1 MFGVYITFTL
11 LASVANIYAA
21 VSDFTRPA
29 WLLNNMKMLGV
40 STSWLPTLGVL
51 KAAGAIGLLCG
62 FAAPPIGVAAGVGL
76 TLFFIGAIITHLL
89 AGDRSL
95 GNGVPVLFL
104 LVALAALLVRVYYRG
119 ALV

>member
-1 MFGVYITFTL
+1 MLGVYITFTL
-11 LASVANIYAA
+11 LAAAANIYAA

-29 WLLNNMKMLGV
+29 WLLNNMKKLGV
-40 STSWLPTLGVL
+40 STSWLPILGFL

-62 FAAPPIGVAAGVGL
+62 IAVPLIGVAAGVGL
-76 TLFFIGAIITHLL
+76 TLFFIGAIIMHLR

-95 GNGVPVLFL
+95 GNGVPLLFL
-104 LVALAALLVRVYYRG
+104 LVALAALILRIYDRG